1 MQIQKIRRY
10 VVFVGVFLFVNGVL
24 LTHVHAQAPKKPTL
38 AVSSVGEGAI
48 IWLMNLEGEDVRP
61 LLAIDANPL
70 PLGLEWSPDGRRLA
84 FHTEVRK
91 NIDVYV
97 VNANGKNLKR
107 LTEDAAEDSRPSWH
121 PSGKTIAFTTN
132 RDGNF
137 EIYTM
142 TDGGQALK
150 NVTNDA
156 VKDTDPAWS
165 PDGRRMA
172 FTSKRGRT
180 LGDIYVMDANG
191 ENLRNLTKNR
201 SANTHAAWSP
211 DERKIAFISNRTGA
225 ANIYAMDAADGANQ
239 VPIACCRDPEWS
251 PDGEKIAG
259 ATFGGGSRIFIR
271 DADGKGPQLEL
282 PGVSNVSRAPA
293 WFDPDFV
300 TVFSVSPAEKQALT
314 WGWLKKA
321 ARNEQ

>member
-1 MQIQKIRRY
+1 MC
-10 VVFVGVFLFVNGVL
+10 VVSAGVFLFISAAIL
-24 LTHVHAQAPKKPTL
+24 MHAHAQAPNEPTL

-48 IWLMNLEGEDVRP
+48 IWLMDIRGENVRP
-61 LLAIDANPL
+61 LLVIDANPL

-97 VNANGKNLKR
+97 VNTNGQNLNR
-107 LTEDAAEDSRPSWH
+107 LTDDAAEDSRPSWH
-121 PSGKTIAFTTN
+121 PSGKKIAFTTN

-142 TDGGQALK
+142 TDGGQILE
-150 NVTNDA
+150 NLTNDA
-156 VKDTDPAWS
+156 VKDIDPAWS
-165 PDGRRMA
+165 RDGRRLA
-172 FTSKRGRT
+172 FTSKRGKS

-191 ENLRNLTKNR
+191 ENLRNLTNNR
-201 SANTHAAWSP
+201 AASTHAAWSP
-211 DERKIAFISNRTGA
+211 DEQKIAFISNRTGA

-239 VPIACCRDPEWS
+239 VAIACCRDPEWS

-271 DADGKGPQLEL
+271 DADGKAPQQEL
-282 PGVSNVSRAPA
+282 PGLSNVNRPPA
-293 WFDPDFV
+293 RLDPAVV
-300 TVFSVSPAEKQALT
+300 TVFSVSPAGKRALT
-314 WGWLKKA
+314 WGWLKRA
-321 ARNEQ
+321 GPNEQ